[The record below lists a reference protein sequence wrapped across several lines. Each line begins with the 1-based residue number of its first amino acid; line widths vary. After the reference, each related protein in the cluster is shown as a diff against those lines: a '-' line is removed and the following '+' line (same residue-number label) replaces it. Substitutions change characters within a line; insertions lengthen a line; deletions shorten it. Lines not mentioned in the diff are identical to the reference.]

1 MKTFFATGLT
11 GTIGRHLVSSA
22 IAVPIDLAVDSSEFR
37 EITFPNDANL
47 LHLAGIVGVKEV
59 EKDIRLASRINVEGT
74 KLLAEQFMR
83 HSSGKFYYI
92 STSHVYD
99 ISDQPVDESFKL
111 NPASIYAEQK
121 LEAEQELQKIF
132 SGEPERLCIL
142 RVFSVLDW
150 DVAPFTLG
158 GAIKRLAKG
167 EIDFFL
173 KNTDDI
179 RDFLTPSTIAS
190 ALKNVVLANRLHGVV
205 NLGSG
210 VGTSVA
216 QAAKRMLLE
225 GGYELNPEA
234 LKKGNS
240 SNPTLIADNSRLAS
254 IFPELELIWKPSS
267 APRFN

>member
-1 MKTFFATGLT
+1 MNTFFATGLT
-11 GTIGRHLVSSA
+11 GTIGRHLDPSA
-22 IAVPIDLAVDSSEFR
+22 IAVPIDLAADSFGFS
-37 EITFPNDANL
+37 EITFPKDANL

-59 EKDIRLASRINVEGT
+59 EKDVQLASRINVEGT
-74 KLLAEQFMR
+74 KLLAEQFIR
-83 HSSGKFYYI
+83 HSNGKFYYV

-99 ISDQPVDESFKL
+99 ISDQPIVESFKL

-167 EIDFFL
+167 EIDFAL

-190 ALKNVVLANRLHGVV
+190 ALGMVVFSNKLNGVV
-205 NLGSG
+205 NLASG

-216 QAAKRMLLE
+216 QAAKRMLME
-225 GGYELNPEA
+225 AGYELKPEA
-234 LKKGNS
+234 LKQGNS
-240 SNPTLIADNSRLAS
+240 SIPTLIADNSRLAS
-254 IFPELELIWKPSS
+254 IFPELELIWKPSR